1 MVKNPPA
8 RAGDVGLIPGSG
20 KSSGGGNDNPLQ
32 ILAWEIPWT
41 GDLGGQQSMGSQKNR
56 TPLSDQI
63 TTNWYKDQVVQK
75 DQSDIEDTCWNLLDA
90 SL

>member
-1 MVKNPPA
+1 MTTHSN
-8 RAGDVGLIPGSG
+8 
-20 KSSGGGNDNPLQ
+20 

-41 GDLGGQQSMGSQKNR
+41 GDLGGPQSMGSQKNR
-56 TPLSDQI
+56 TPLSDQT

-75 DQSDIEDTCWNLLDA
+75 DQADIEDTCWSLLDT

>member
-1 MVKNPPA
+1 MTTHSN
-8 RAGDVGLIPGSG
+8 
-20 KSSGGGNDNPLQ
+20 

-41 GDLGGQQSMGSQKNR
+41 GDLGGQQSMGSQKYR